1 MRIDAHAYDRS
12 KPEDRIISPDLE
24 KIEGSSRT
32 DLFMDHELTQ
42 RSVHKRGRVWRVRC
56 EATSDKCVLF
66 CLFSNVS
73 FDGRDLGTRKHI
85 T

>member
-42 RSVHKRGRVWRVRC
+42 RSVRERVPDASGACVAKRQVCSVFFVLKRV
-56 EATSDKCVLF
+56 F
-66 CLFSNVS
+66 
-73 FDGRDLGTRKHI
+73 
-85 T
+85 